1 MHLVQVE
8 DIHHPLLALTVDAS
22 LQGGSISGGACYRN
36 VLEHS
41 TTLYSCLQQSTC
53 GWSVDIAP
61 AVGACQQTE
70 HLQLEDATILTLSD
84 AGSPPEPHTF
94 FK

>member
-1 MHLVQVE
+1 MG

-22 LQGGSISGGACYRN
+22 LQGGSISGGACYRD

-41 TTLYSCLQQSTC
+41 TTLKLCLHTGIQSTC
-53 GWSVDIAP
+53 GWIVDIEP